1 MIFTTTSPL
10 LLVVITRLSSSPSY
24 AFAPALASRSRRR
37 RRPISSL
44 MMQKAAETSTTPTT
58 KTTSTDN
65 DEDDELSSILDVAIH
80 AAKLAG
86 SIIVTNIQDKTN
98 SVTKTKD
105 SSRDLL
111 TLIDPLCERTI
122 RDTIRE
128 VFPTHDFLGEE
139 DVPPGKKASATAIE
153 NKLQN
158 LLVPS
163 SSPSSSL
170 QQNRYLWIVDPIDGT
185 TNFVNDIPLCM
196 PSIAVADSSGDIC
209 VGVIH
214 DPHRNE
220 TYTAIRGRGT
230 YLNGVRIHC
239 RGSGSSSDDVLLG
252 DAIIAMGSPPAIES
266 MQMSIVALPLL
277 MPKVR
282 TIRMLGS
289 AALMLAWVAQGRLT
303 AYWEYDLS
311 SWDVAAGS
319 ILIEEAGGRM
329 TDLDNERWNLRTRK
343 ICGSVGGTVH
353 DEILNVLHEAGV
365 I

>member
-1 MIFTTTSPL
+1 M
-10 LLVVITRLSSSPSY
+10 
-24 AFAPALASRSRRR
+24 
-37 RRPISSL
+37 
-44 MMQKAAETSTTPTT
+44 E
-58 KTTSTDN
+58 
-65 DEDDELSSILDVAIH
+65 
-80 AAKLAG
+80 
-86 SIIVTNIQDKTN
+86 DKTN
-98 SVTKTKD
+98 SITKTKD

-111 TLIDPLCERTI
+111 TLIDPLCEKTI
-122 RDTIRE
+122 RDTILE
-128 VFPTHDFLGEE
+128 TFPTHDFLGEE
-139 DVPPGKKASATAIE
+139 DVPPGKEASAIAIE

-158 LLVPS
+158 LLVSPSS
-163 SSPSSSL
+163 SSPSSESSSSSS
-170 QQNRYLWIVDPIDGT
+170 QNRYLWIVDPIDGT
-185 TNFVNDIPLCM
+185 TNFVNGIPLCM
-196 PSIAVADSSGDIC
+196 PSIAVADSSGQIC

-239 RGSGSSSDDVLLG
+239 RRTSSSGDSESDDVLLG

-266 MQMSIVALPLL
+266 MQMSLVALPVL
-277 MPKVR
+277 MPRVR

-289 AALMLAWVAQGRLT
+289 AALMLAWVAHGRLT

-329 TDLDNERWNLRTRK
+329 TDLNNERWNLRTRK
-343 ICGSVGGTVH
+343 ICGSVGGSVH
-353 DEILNVLHEAGV
+353 DEILDVLREAGV